1 MKLFRYVV
9 LASAALPLCA
19 QEASVEEENNPKTL
33 QWNGG
38 GDFRV
43 RQEIYDR
50 LPGTGGNVSRYNS
63 FFRMRGRAWGEVK
76 NEDFTLYAR
85 ITDEFREYARE
96 PTPYHKYG
104 KTPGELVLDNLYL
117 DMRNL
122 FWDRVDLRVG
132 RQDLWYGSGRVIAE
146 GTPMDGS
153 RTFFFD
159 AVKAVVKFDEKNT
172 LDIFGT
178 YNSAKTFSLGNPY
191 PVSGGE
197 DLPLNCMEPW
207 STGMAEWGGG
217 LYFKSKEFEVLPF
230 DLYYIYMQKSTYQL
244 LNGTKMQGRYVN
256 TVGLRLMPKITDT
269 LSAELEAATQYGE
282 KDSGATIGGQLG
294 YAGLTYKM
302 PLESGIKPY
311 TTLAVLYMS
320 GDRDRGTGRMG
331 DRENDRSW
339 DPLWGRY
346 TFLENEMY
354 VYRGIYGVAYWS
366 NLIYP
371 HWKIGCEFFNER
383 GGRHDVFATV
393 GPMFAAVKDKIPGT
407 NNPMGGGDGALYGW
421 FLRTRYDF
429 PLLTG
434 FINKDKKR
442 GNLLGHVTAE
452 LLEPGDYCRSSK
464 LAYFLRWEV
473 SVAF

>member
-1 MKLFRYVV
+1 MV

-19 QEASVEEENNPKTL
+19 QEAAVTAEAENPKTL
-33 QWNGG
+33 QWNAG
-38 GDFRV
+38 GDFRA

-50 LPGTGGNVSRYNS
+50 LPGANGNVSKYNS

-76 NEDFTLYAR
+76 NEDFRLYLR
-85 ITDEFREYARE
+85 LTDEFREYARD
-96 PTPYHKYG
+96 PGHTYG
-104 KTPGELVLDNLYL
+104 RTPGELILDNLYL
-117 DMRNL
+117 DLNNL

-153 RTFFFD
+153 RSFFSD
-159 AVKAVVKFDEKNT
+159 AVKAIVKFDEKNT
-172 LDIFGT
+172 LDIFGL
-178 YNSAKTFSLGNPY
+178 YNSPKTFSWGNPN
-191 PVSGGE
+191 PISGGE
-197 DLPLNCMEPW
+197 DLPLNCIEPW

-217 LYFKSKEFEVLPF
+217 LYFKSKELDALPF
-230 DLYYIYMQKSTYQL
+230 DLYYIYAQKSTYHL
-244 LNGTKMQGRYVN
+244 LNGTKMQGRTVN
-256 TVGLRLMPKITDT
+256 TAGVRVMPQITDT

-282 KDSGATIGGQLG
+282 KDSGATIGGQMG

-302 PLESGIKPY
+302 QPLDEASRLRPY
-311 TTLAVLYMS
+311 STLAVLYMS

-331 DRENDRSW
+331 DTKSDRSW

-346 TFLENEMY
+346 TFLESEMY

-366 NLIYP
+366 NIVYP
-371 HWKIGCEFFNER
+371 SLKIGCEWFNER
-383 GGRHDVFATV
+383 GGKHDIFTSV
-393 GPMFAAVKDKIPGT
+393 GPMFVATKDRNPSTG
-407 NNPMGGGDGALYGW
+407 NPMGGGDGCLYGW
-421 FLRTRYDF
+421 FLRARYDF

-434 FINKDKKR
+434 FVKVSENKKR

-452 LLEPGDYCRSSK
+452 LLEPGDYCASSK